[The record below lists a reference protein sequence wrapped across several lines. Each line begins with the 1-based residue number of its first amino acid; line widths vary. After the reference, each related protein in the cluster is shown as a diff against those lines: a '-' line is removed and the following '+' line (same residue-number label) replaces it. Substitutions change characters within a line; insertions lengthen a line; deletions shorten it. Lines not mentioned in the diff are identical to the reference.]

1 MLRIKQEVA
10 SSTASDKIVP
20 LKQVSVNAKIRSFA
34 ADVIITQVFQN
45 DESVP
50 VEAVYCFPIEE
61 NAAIYGFV
69 ARIDD
74 EREIVAQ
81 IKEKKAAQQE
91 YTQAL
96 AQGHGAYLLEQD
108 EASNDI
114 FIISVGALKPGSQCQ
129 ITISYVSELD
139 LLHTSK
145 KPTIR
150 FVVPTTIAP
159 RYSPSHKSIA
169 SPGETQ
175 VKYAE
180 SVPYTIEFMCQ
191 VEKLDQHIASVSSPS
206 HPIKIDCNNEDM
218 LLVTLSQQDT
228 ALDRDIIVDI
238 ELSDIRSNTIA
249 AIDNSAVMISFIPN
263 EQDCRRDL
271 NNAMNEFFFVIDC
284 SGSMEGDDKIGLARK
299 AMLLFLKSL
308 PVNCRFNII
317 RFGSHFSALFTD
329 QVTREYNKEN
339 MSQAET
345 LIKDMKADLGG
356 TELLMPLRWLKE
368 NKPLTSGVR
377 QIFLLTDGEVSNVTE
392 VTNLCREM
400 SEYTRIFSFGLGHS
414 PSRALV
420 KGLARATNG
429 YFNFIAPQTN
439 ADIYVAEQLARALQ
453 PSMSDVY
460 VKWNT
465 NQNILHKVPEH
476 ASPVFVG
483 DRLLF
488 YALFDETMPFD
499 HTTTVELFAGMQQQ
513 PIGLAHIDH
522 VPSVFSSQL
531 VMHLAAKA
539 LLRELLN
546 DQKTIDKDLLVN
558 ISIKYGILCPYTA
571 FIGVERRLN
580 ANSESNIDM
589 ELREVPIMISKTSG
603 EPISRFRALSSMSS
617 QRLPT
622 FFHDVDSVASTMQ
635 CNMLLSRDE
644 RLDDLVYHCSTLHA
658 EARQFYKVAPRKK
671 AFSVSIGSVFQPA
684 INFVSS
690 LFTQKSTKNIAASS
704 DLKPALYST
713 NDDVDQSLNNSNSSN
728 SQTSKMIW
736 PTDEQKLV
744 DRFIELQQYDGL
756 WILTADDVN
765 QLTEKSLSIF
775 SSSIIEKLEKNI
787 QQSIITTAI
796 VIILLETRCLAL
808 KTLWQTLSNK
818 AYKRLKELLDEDESK
833 IEQLMKDIRNQ
844 F

>member
-1 MLRIKQEVA
+1 MLRIKQEIA

-20 LKQVSVNAKIRSFA
+20 LKQVSVDTKIRSFA
-34 ADVIITQVFQN
+34 ADVIVTQVFQN

-91 YTQAL
+91 YAQAL

-129 ITISYVSELD
+129 VTISYVSELD
-139 LLHTSK
+139 LLHTIK

-175 VKYAE
+175 VEYAE

-191 VEKLDQHIASVSSPS
+191 VEKRDQHIASVSSPS

-218 LLVTLSQQDT
+218 FLVTLSQQDA
-228 ALDRDIIVDI
+228 ALDRDIIVDV

-249 AIDNSAVMISFIPN
+249 AIDNSAVMVSFIPN

-271 NNAMNEFFFVIDC
+271 NNAMNEFFFVLDC
-284 SGSMEGDDKIGLARK
+284 SCSMEGDDKIGLARK

-339 MSQAET
+339 MSQADT
-345 LIKDMKADLGG
+345 LIKDTKADLGG
-356 TELLMPLRWLKE
+356 TELLMPLQWLKE

-420 KGLARATNG
+420 KSLAHATNG
-429 YFNFIAPQTN
+429 YFNFIAPHTN
-439 ADIYVAEQLARALQ
+439 VDIYVAEQLARALQ
-453 PSMSDVY
+453 PSITDVY

-465 NQNILHKVPEH
+465 NQRILHKVPEH
-476 ASPVFVG
+476 APPVFVG

-499 HTTTVELFAGMQQQ
+499 HTTTIELFTGMQQK
-513 PIGLAHIDH
+513 PIGLARIDH
-522 VPSVFSSQL
+522 VPSVLSSQL

-539 LLRELLN
+539 LLREHLN
-546 DQKTIDKDLLVN
+546 NHETIDKELLVN
-558 ISIKYGILCPYTA
+558 VSIKYGILCPYTA

-589 ELREVPIMISKTSG
+589 ELREVPIMIRKTCR
-603 EPISRFRALSSMSS
+603 EPVSRFRTVSYMSS
-617 QRLPT
+617 QQRQSL
-622 FFHDVDSVASTMQ
+622 FRKVDSLMHKAMVLEQ
-635 CNMLLSRDE
+635 GECINNIE
-644 RLDDLVYHCSTLHA
+644 CSISVVTTD
-658 EARQFYKVAPRKK
+658 ARPLNKAVLRKK
-671 AFSVSIGSVFQPA
+671 SLRPRIGSILQPA
-684 INFVSS
+684 IHFVSS
-690 LFTQKSTKNIAASS
+690 LLTKTRAKKLTTSS
-704 DLKPALYST
+704 DSKHVTSST
-713 NDDVDQSLNNSNSSN
+713 RDDIDQSLHNSSFSN
-728 SQTSKMIW
+728 SQISNMIW

-744 DRFIELQQYDGL
+744 DRFVELQQYDGL
-756 WILTADDVN
+756 WMLTENDVY
-765 QLTEKSLSIF
+765 QLTGKSLTIF
-775 SSSIIEKLEKNI
+775 SSSVVEKLEKNS

-796 VIILLETRCLAL
+796 VIIILETRCLAL
-808 KTLWQTLSNK
+808 KTLWQALSSK
-818 AYKRLKELLDEDESK
+818 AYKCLKELLDGDESK
-833 IEQLMKDIRNQ
+833 LEQLMKDIHDQ
-844 F
+844 LQ